1 MKICTVNLKSVSPY
15 SQSRAHEEPTLNKET
30 AEAKD
35 LRTWREKMHSD
46 EDGNVFIPC
55 MSFKQA
61 LDKTAKNLGM
71 QIPGRGKSTYTKHFL
86 GGCMLQSDVPIFDGK
101 ESIKKDDVL
110 PIRIHCNADGVRGS
124 GKRVWRTFPHFPV
137 WTGTATFLILDDAIT
152 VDVFEKHLVEAGKY
166 VGIGRF
172 RPENGGTNGRF
183 EVTKF
188 KWS

>member
-1 MKICTVNLKSVSPY
+1 LKSVSPY
-15 SQSRAHEEPTLNKET
+15 SQSRAHEEPKLNKET
-30 AEAKD
+30 ADAHEQ
-35 LRTWREKMHSD
+35 RTWRQKIHAD
-46 EDGNVFIPC
+46 EEGNVFIPS

-61 LDKTAKNLGM
+61 IDKTAKMLGM

-86 GGCMLQSDVPIFDGK
+86 GGCMLQSDVPIRDGK
-101 ESIKKDDVL
+101 SPIKKGDVP

-137 WTGTATFLILDDAIT
+137 WAGTATFLILDDAIT
-152 VDVFEKHLVEAGKY
+152 PEIFERHLVEAGKY

-183 EVTKF
+183 EVTSF
-188 KWS
+188 KWN